1 MASMK
6 LAVEAARA
14 PIESMNWIG
23 GVESR
28 RVLFV
33 AYHFPPDAAVG
44 GTRPAKMARYLS
56 QLGWDVHVVTVRE
69 DRISRKDH
77 SRLGDVEGLTV
88 HRTVVWPTVL
98 EVGLRI
104 RNTLLAALNRGNR
117 AAIPGRAE
125 VGPEVTGSGRRFSG
139 TLKRWLNSVFELPD
153 KEVGWLVPGVVA
165 AWRVIRKEKIGVV
178 VTSSPP
184 GTVGLMGLVLAVL
197 TRVRLI
203 TDLRDPW
210 FFPTPDDPRSLMSD
224 AIQRWM
230 ERRIMHR
237 SAHVITTTDRY
248 RALLRERYG
257 EIPDDRFSTILN
269 GYDEEDFRVATST
282 KRRGVFTMS
291 YLGSFYF
298 SRTPRE
304 LLIAL
309 ARLVAEGTLRRSDIE
324 VRFIGA
330 VRHAEG
336 ESVTELAASNG
347 LADCVTIRDS
357 VGRTEALSEMMAA
370 DVLLLFAPDQPY
382 CIPAKTF
389 EYIRAGGRILCLA
402 GPGATADLMKESGAG
417 LVLDPTDIE
426 GITTAIRELYREF
439 KQGRGPSPNESQARY
454 DRQGLARRFSDV
466 VEDVL
471 TGAAPTR

>member
-1 MASMK
+1 
-6 LAVEAARA
+6 
-14 PIESMNWIG
+14 
-23 GVESR
+23 
-28 RVLFV
+28 
-33 AYHFPPDAAVG
+33 
-44 GTRPAKMARYLS
+44 MARYLS

-69 DRISRKDH
+69 DHISRKDH
-77 SRLGDVEGLTV
+77 SRLADIDGLTV
-88 HRTVVWPTVL
+88 HRTAVWPTVL

-104 RNTLLAALNRGNR
+104 RNTMLTALGRGNR
-117 AAIPGRAE
+117 TAITEQTE
-125 VGPEVTGSGRRFSG
+125 VGPEATDSEERFSV
-139 TLKRWLNSVFELPD
+139 TLKRWLNSLFELPD
-153 KEVGWLVPGVVA
+153 KEVGWLVPGVFA
-165 AWRVIRKEKIGVV
+165 AWRVIRRENIGVV

-184 GTVGLMGLVLAVL
+184 GTVGLMGLVLAAL

-210 FFPTPDDPRSLMSD
+210 FLPAHEDPRSLLSD

-230 ERRIMHR
+230 ERRIMRR

-248 RALLRERYG
+248 RALLREQYG
-257 EIPDDRFSTILN
+257 EVPGNRFSTILN
-269 GYDEEDFRVATST
+269 GYDEEDFHLATSR
-282 KRRGVFTMS
+282 KRREVFTMS
-291 YLGSFYF
+291 YVGSFYF
-298 SRTPRE
+298 GRTPRE

-336 ESVTELAASNG
+336 ESVAELAASNG

-439 KQGRGPSPNESQARY
+439 KQGRGPSPKESQARY
-454 DRQGLARRFSDV
+454 DRQELARRFADYSRGR
-466 VEDVL
+466 L
-471 TGAAPTR
+471 T

>member
-1 MASMK
+1 MK
-6 LAVEAARA
+6 LAVRTPSEPTEPMKR
-14 PIESMNWIG
+14 PGEFEN
-23 GVESR
+23 R
-28 RVLFV
+28 RVLFL

-56 QLGWDVHVVTVRE
+56 QRGWDVHVVTVRE

-77 SRLGDVEGLTV
+77 SRLGDIDGLTV
-88 HRTVVWPTVL
+88 HRTAVWPTVL

-104 RNTLLAALNRGNR
+104 RNALLAALGRR
-117 AAIPGRAE
+117 KRTAISGGAE
-125 VGPEVTGSGRRFSG
+125 VGREATGFGRRLSA
-139 TLKRWLNSVFELPD
+139 TLKRWLNSLFELPD
-153 KEVGWLVPGVVA
+153 KEVGWLVPGVFA
-165 AWRVIRKEKIGVV
+165 AWRVIRREHIGVV

-210 FFPTPDDPRSLMSD
+210 FFPAPEDPRSLVSD
-224 AIQRWM
+224 AIQLWM
-230 ERRIMHR
+230 ERRIVHR

-248 RALLRERYG
+248 RALLRERYR
-257 EIPDDRFSTILN
+257 EVADDRFSTILN
-269 GYDEEDFRVATST
+269 GYDEEDFHLATST
-282 KRRGVFTMS
+282 KRHGVFTMS

-298 SRTPRE
+298 GRTPRE

-309 ARLVAEGTLRRSDIE
+309 ARLVAEGTFRRSDIE

-336 ESVTELAASNG
+336 ESVAHLAASNG

-370 DVLLLFAPDQPY
+370 DVLLLLAPDQPY

-389 EYIRAGGRILCLA
+389 EYIRAGGRILCLS
-402 GPGATADLMKESGAG
+402 GPGATADLIKESGAG
-417 LVLDPTDIE
+417 LVVGPADIE
-426 GITTAIRELYREF
+426 GISAAIRELYREF
-439 KQGRGPSPNESQARY
+439 QQGQRPSWSENQTRY
-454 DRQGLARRFSDV
+454 DRQGLARRFSAILENV
-466 VEDVL
+466 V
-471 TGAAPTR
+471 TRPAPIG